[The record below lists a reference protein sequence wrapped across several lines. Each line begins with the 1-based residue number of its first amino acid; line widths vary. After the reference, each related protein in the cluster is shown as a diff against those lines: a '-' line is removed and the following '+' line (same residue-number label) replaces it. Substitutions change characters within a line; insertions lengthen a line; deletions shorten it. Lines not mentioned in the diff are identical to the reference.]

1 VPKRIFLSYSHED
14 EPWRARLVTTL
25 APLARANEIDV
36 WDDMHIAP
44 GNDWA
49 ASIEAQIDR
58 SNVAV
63 LLVSA
68 AFLASGYVVDHEL
81 PRIVAAARAGRLT
94 LVWVPVST
102 ALWEVT
108 ELQTFQAAIDPGTP
122 LDHMSRPQADAAL
135 ASVARAIAAGR
146 TLTEIGSAMQVI
158 DAAYDELS
166 GVAAPH
172 RVSARHTGVSVAFEG
187 RDAAAPPIAVITAD
201 ELQRLPDD
209 QHRLVQAIE
218 QAMREEFERWT
229 MLRPRR
235 ATLTAREQAEY
246 EAAGRV
252 MCGELNALL
261 DFIENQLGKH
271 LEDHYHG
278 IRYACAKLVD
288 VSGP

>member
-1 VPKRIFLSYSHED
+1 MPKRIFLSYSRQD

-25 APLARANEIDV
+25 APLARADEIDL
-36 WDDMHIAP
+36 WDDSHIAP
-44 GNDWA
+44 GADWA
-49 ASIEAQIDR
+49 GSIEAQIDR

-68 AFLASGYVVDHEL
+68 AYLASGYVVDHEL

-122 LDHMSRPQADAAL
+122 LDHMSQAQADAAL

-146 TLTEIGSAMQVI
+146 TLSEIGSAMKVI

-166 GVAAPH
+166 GVAGPH
-172 RVSARHTGVSVAFEG
+172 RVSARHTGASIAFEG
-187 RDAAAPPIAVITAD
+187 RDAVAPPFVVITAD
-201 ELQRLPDD
+201 ELKRLPDD
-209 QHRLVQAIE
+209 QHRLVQSLE
-218 QAMREEFERWT
+218 QGMSEEFERWT
-229 MLRPRR
+229 TLRPRR

-246 EAAGRV
+246 EAAGRD
-252 MCGELNALL
+252 MCRELNALL
-261 DFIENQLGKH
+261 DFIESELGKQ

-288 VSGP
+288 